1 ILSLAET
8 RGLPVIEDCAQA
20 WMARH
25 DGRLVGTMG
34 AIGCFSLQ
42 QTKHITTGEG
52 GIIVTRDP
60 TLAKRMLLFINK
72 GWPYGEPGPDHESFG
87 LNYRMTELQGAVALA
102 QFAKLPE
109 LIERRVTSANVLSE
123 LLGGI
128 RGLRPMPIAPG
139 SECTYWRYVLL
150 LDERDARRREV
161 VRSEL
166 MRLGVQVPATQHFRK
181 PAFLTPLFQT

>member
-1 ILSLAET
+1 ALTPILAQGAIPVFADVDPSTATVTAETISRCLSSRTRAIVVTHLFGNPCAMRDILSLAET

-25 DGRLVGTMG
+25 DGRPVGTMG

-87 LNYRMTELQGAVALA
+87 LNYRMTE
-102 QFAKLPE
+102 
-109 LIERRVTSANVLSE
+109 
-123 LLGGI
+123 
-128 RGLRPMPIAPG
+128 
-139 SECTYWRYVLL
+139 
-150 LDERDARRREV
+150 
-161 VRSEL
+161 
-166 MRLGVQVPATQHFRK
+166 
-181 PAFLTPLFQT
+181 